1 MVFVQWLPSHLCSQL
16 FPWHSRPQWLPTHLC
31 LQPPA
36 LHKTFLQWLPV
47 QICSQFFPWHSHSL
61 ARHRCTQ
68 VSALQLMVH
77 FVRAQHV
84 ILQLLPEKKLKRLHV
99 ICKLLQWSQ
108 FWELLTCNSF
118 GLTNKKTPVGFFCI
132 TLSVFRYTNK
142 DSFYDIFFSEFQWQI
157 QRDWDGNT
165 ATPPHPPPPPPPSD
179 LTLSWDSK

>member
-1 MVFVQWLPSHLCSQL
+1 M
-16 FPWHSRPQWLPTHLC
+16 
-31 LQPPA
+31 
-36 LHKTFLQWLPV
+36 

-165 ATPPHPPPPPPPSD
+165 ATPPPPPPSPIRPD
-179 LTLSWDSK
+179 AFMRLQINKTCMYLWDWNSYIDTIIYIYINFNCMADVFNESRFAFCH